1 VSKNAF
7 ERTKPSD
14 ALPSYGSFHEND
26 VDHLSVK
33 KSAGPY
39 RDSNFKRS
47 GHLDFQ
53 RHVPANRLPINF
65 PRPELYVPT
74 VFSCVA
80 HALCGSLYLHLPFMN
95 IHEYQAKAL
104 FEKFGIAV
112 PKGATATTP
121 EAFITALADLPEG
134 PTMVKSQ
141 IHAGGRGKGTFTNG
155 FKGGVKFCKTKHDA
169 LEIAGKML
177 GNTLV
182 TAQTGPAGRKVQ
194 TIYFTVA
201 SEIKKEYYLAIL
213 LDRNSSKPVIV
224 ASTEG
229 GMDIETVAHDTPEK
243 LFKVIVD
250 PAYGLADFQVRELIT
265 KLGLTGVEAKNAGKL
280 IRNLYQCY
288 WETDA
293 AMIEVNPLI
302 TTPTGDVLALDAKV
316 SFDSN
321 ALYRHPEIVA
331 LRDLNEEDSKEIE
344 ASKYSLSYIA
354 LDGNIACLVN
364 GAGLAMSTMDIIQ
377 HFGGT
382 PANFLDVGG
391 GATKAQVIAAF
402 KIILGDK
409 NVKGILVNIFGGI
422 MDCNVIATGI
432 VEAVKEVGLTL
443 PLVVRLE
450 GNNVVAGKATLDASG
465 LALISGST
473 MADAAQKIV
482 KLVA

>member
-1 VSKNAF
+1 
-7 ERTKPSD
+7 
-14 ALPSYGSFHEND
+14 
-26 VDHLSVK
+26 
-33 KSAGPY
+33 
-39 RDSNFKRS
+39 
-47 GHLDFQ
+47 
-53 RHVPANRLPINF
+53 
-65 PRPELYVPT
+65 
-74 VFSCVA
+74 
-80 HALCGSLYLHLPFMN
+80 MN

-104 FEKFGIAV
+104 FEKFGVPV
-112 PKGATATTP
+112 PKGAAAKSAA
-121 EAFITALADLPEG
+121 EFATALATLPDG

-141 IHAGGRGKGTFTNG
+141 IHAGGRGKGTFTDG
-155 FKGGVKFCKTKHDA
+155 FKGGVKFCKTKADA
-169 LEIAGKML
+169 QEIAGKML
-177 GNTLV
+177 NNTLV
-182 TAQTGPAGRKVQ
+182 TIQTGPAGRKVQ

-201 SEIKKEYYLAIL
+201 SDIKKEYYLAIL
-213 LDRNSSKPVIV
+213 LDRASSKPVIV

-229 GMDIETVAHDTPEK
+229 GVEIEKVAHDTPEK
-243 LFKVIVD
+243 IHKVVID
-250 PAYGLADFQVRELIT
+250 PAYGIADFQIRDLIA
-265 KLGLTGVEAKNAGKL
+265 KLGLTGAEAKNAAKL
-280 IRNLYQCY
+280 IRNLYTMY

-331 LRDLNEEDSKEIE
+331 LRDLNEEDPKEIE

-377 HFGGT
+377 HYGGT

-391 GATKAQVIAAF
+391 GASKDQVVAAF
-402 KIILGDK
+402 KIILGDP

-422 MDCNVIATGI
+422 MDCNVIAQGI
-432 VEAVKEVGLTL
+432 VEAVKEVGLKL

-450 GNNVVAGKATLDASG
+450 GNNVVAGKATLAASG
-465 LALISGST
+465 LTLVSGDT